1 MTKARG
7 FTLIEM
13 VISITLLGIVG
24 LFVGEVIRLSLTLY
38 SDVEARS
45 SLIQQGRFAT
55 ERLRREIREA
65 VPNSVVTNSSGRCVE
80 FFPIVNS
87 GIYTNLPTF
96 SPSNTL
102 RALPFTGAGKKGDRI
117 TVYPTS
123 NAQLRT
129 SIIPT
134 NSQVAVLERDIEFSP
149 DISSTMIDIE
159 LASATKFA
167 NNSPANRFYVYSQ
180 PVAFCIVGDELRRYD
195 GYGMDRTLEPGDT
208 SLGSGVVLVDSL
220 LGGNFLAQE
229 AQLQRNGLVKIELT
243 FTGNGEVMR
252 FDDDALVYNTP

>member
-1 MTKARG
+1 
-7 FTLIEM
+7 M
-13 VISITLLGIVG
+13 VLSITLLGIVG

-102 RALPFTGAGKKGDRI
+102 RALPFTDAGKKGDRI
-117 TVYPTS
+117 AVYPTS
-123 NAQLRT
+123 NDQLRGKI
-129 SIIPT
+129 SPA
-134 NSQVAVLERDIEFSP
+134 NSQVAVLERDIDFSP
-149 DISSTMIDIE
+149 ADSSTMIDIE

>member
-1 MTKARG
+1 
-7 FTLIEM
+7 M
-13 VISITLLGIVG
+13 VLSITLLGIVG

-65 VPNSVVTNSSGRCVE
+65 VPNSLITDSSGRCVE
-80 FFPIVNS
+80 FFPIINS
-87 GIYTNLPTF
+87 GIYANLPTF
-96 SPSNTL
+96 SSNNTL
-102 RALPFTGAGKKGDRI
+102 RALPFTDAGKKGDRI
-117 TVYPTS
+117 AVYPTS
-123 NAQLRT
+123 NAQLRGKI
-129 SIIPT
+129 SPT
-134 NSQVAVLERDIEFSP
+134 DSQVAVLDRDIDFSP
-149 DISSTMIDIE
+149 ADSSTMIDIE
-159 LASATKFA
+159 FASATKFV

-220 LGGNFLAQE
+220 LGGHFLAQA

-243 FTGNGEVMR
+243 LTSNGEVMR

>member
-87 GIYTNLPTF
+87 GIYTNLTTF

-220 LGGNFLAQE
+220 LDGNFLAQE

>member
-1 MTKARG
+1 MIKVRG

-13 VISITLLGIVG
+13 VVSITLLGIVG
-24 LFVGEVIRLSLTLY
+24 LFVGEVIRQSLVLY

-96 SPSNTL
+96 SPSHTL
-102 RALPFTGAGKKGDRI
+102 RALPFKDAGKKGDRI

-243 FTGNGEVMR
+243 FTGNDEVMR